1 MQLFSSE
8 NSTAKCSNCQR
19 HLFFSLSV
27 TLSISVSDLSLK
39 QKDSN
44 KTTKTRTANAQN
56 NNERKKQNLFMPP
69 EGWRQKLFASFSE
82 EFRPINISAI
92 ESVLLRH
99 DSTQPNRIGT
109 FLTHQYHSRFRPSPV
124 RTNTHQ
130 QIACNQ
136 CFSGFTFY
144 RPINESAARRLLRTC
159 STCLNS
165 NRSA

>member
-8 NSTAKCSNCQR
+8 NSTAKCSDCQR

-69 EGWRQKLFASFSE
+69 EGRNCLHLFPKNSD
-82 EFRPINISAI
+82 R
-92 ESVLLRH
+92 
-99 DSTQPNRIGT
+99 STSLP
-109 FLTHQYHSRFRPSPV
+109 
-124 RTNTHQ
+124 
-130 QIACNQ
+130 
-136 CFSGFTFY
+136 
-144 RPINESAARRLLRTC
+144 
-159 STCLNS
+159 
-165 NRSA
+165 